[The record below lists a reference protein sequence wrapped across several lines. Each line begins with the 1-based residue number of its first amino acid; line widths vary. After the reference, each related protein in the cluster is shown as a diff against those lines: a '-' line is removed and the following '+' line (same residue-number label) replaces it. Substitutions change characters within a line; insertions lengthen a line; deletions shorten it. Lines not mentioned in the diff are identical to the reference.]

1 MLSKTFPF
9 LSIVILM
16 FSMVVF
22 MFATP
27 PLLVLKHDTPV
38 DGRFIRGL
46 FNLYYIGVM
55 SIAAVGA
62 AGCVLIGQ
70 RALAVA
76 MGGLVVVVFGIRRWV
91 IANMDRLRDAITR
104 GESTAVP
111 RFRRLHMTGMV
122 LNVVQLG
129 AVAWVMTRL
138 AA

>member
-1 MLSKTFPF
+1 MLTKTFPF
-9 LSIVILM
+9 LSIVVLL

-22 MFATP
+22 MLATP

-46 FNLYYIGVM
+46 FNFYYIGVM
-55 SIAAVGA
+55 TIAAVGA

-70 RALAVA
+70 RALALA

-91 IANMDRLRDAITR
+91 ISNMDRLRDAMTR
-104 GESTAVP
+104 GESMALP
-111 RFRRLHMTGMV
+111 RFRRLHMAGML